1 MQIHSSIIPR
11 RSLVPLSK
19 RRYLFRMVT
28 ASFPNLDTTL
38 FSSRNYYYYNDIIS
52 SSSVLYPQ
60 QQQLRSFSS
69 KATLINKNTTK
80 NTKNSND
87 NDDMIV
93 LYERDSERNKLPRA
107 AFGFSI
113 VNTTYWLWY
122 ALDFIPTV
130 NASPIDDLHID
141 PMIGVGGIVLGLLI
155 NTVTGL
161 YPASLVSK
169 LSYSRTTNSLHLWGH
184 DVFPWMRPQSNTTQP
199 IEYPLGTLT
208 IANKSSNDA
217 QRLLND
223 PLSYQGHLGLKE
235 EVEKEEEVLEGEKKK
250 KKRKRRIPLLLMEI
264 QEPRRELF
272 LTSDKTESQKD
283 KQILLLLQT
292 LLDPQAVSRTTNAK
306 KGGRVSGGGSSV
318 KKHRGRES
326 GSATGGSL
334 KRRK

>member
-11 RSLVPLSK
+11 RSLVPLFK
-19 RRYLFRMVT
+19 RRYLFRTVI

-38 FSSRNYYYYNDIIS
+38 FSSRNNYYYHDIS
-52 SSSVLYPQ
+52 SSSVLSSQ
-60 QQQLRSFSS
+60 QQQQHQRNFSS
-69 KATLINKNTTK
+69 NKSI
-80 NTKNSND
+80 KNSNDD

-93 LYERDSERNKLPRA
+93 LYERNTERNKLPRA

-130 NASPIDDLHID
+130 NSSPIDDLHID
-141 PMIGVGGIVLGLLI
+141 PMIGVGGVVLGLLI

-169 LSYSRTTNSLHLWGH
+169 LSYSRTTNSLYLWGH
-184 DVFPWMRPQSNTTQP
+184 DLFPWMRPQSNTTTQP
-199 IEYPLGTLT
+199 TEYPLGTLT

-235 EVEKEEEVLEGEKKK
+235 EEEVLGGEKEKKK
-250 KKRKRRIPLLLMEI
+250 MKRKRRIPLLLMEI

-272 LTSDKTESQKD
+272 LSSDKTESQKD

-292 LLDPQAVSRTTNAK
+292 LLDPQAVSRTATTTTNANAK
-306 KGGRVSGGGSSV
+306 KGGRASAGGGSV
-318 KKHRGRES
+318 KKYRGRNS
-326 GSATGGSL
+326 GSP